1 MSEIIQVD
9 FKKKEVIKNYKQY
22 QWVNALSGE
31 MFDFDSRK
39 EDNVPRV
46 PLALFVKHNN
56 ELIRVTANFKPE
68 DLIDIGVELS
78 NHNAT
83 IDESTKEE

>member
-1 MSEIIQVD
+1 MTNIIQVD
-9 FKKKEVIKNYKQY
+9 FKKKQIVKNYKQY

-46 PLALFVKHNN
+46 PLVLFVKHNN

-68 DLIDIGVELS
+68 DLIAIGQDTLEMME
-78 NHNAT
+78 T
-83 IDESTKEE
+83 I

>member
-1 MSEIIQVD
+1 MTNIVQVD
-9 FKKKEVIKNYKQY
+9 FKKKEVVKNYKQY

-31 MFDFDSRK
+31 VLDFDSRK

-46 PLALFVKHNN
+46 PLVLFVKHNN

-68 DLIDIGVELS
+68 DLIAIGQEL
-78 NHNAT
+78 NEQINN
-83 IDESTKEE
+83 IEEQEE

>member
-1 MSEIIQVD
+1 MTNIIDMD
-9 FKKKEVIKNYKQY
+9 FKKKEIIKNYKQY

-39 EDNVPRV
+39 EDNISRV
-46 PLALFVKHNN
+46 PLVLFVKHNN

-68 DLIDIGVELS
+68 DLIAIGQDTLEMME
-78 NHNAT
+78 T
-83 IDESTKEE
+83 I